1 MSRLSKK
8 ERLKILE
15 MVSEIASD
23 AATNP
28 NVVWMIEFQN
38 ELVESLYRTMVKLV
52 EQDDHDG
59 DEGDDEDEDEDKK

>member
-1 MSRLSKK
+1 MRE

-15 MVSEIASD
+15 MVSEIASE

-38 ELVESLYRTMVKLV
+38 ELVESLYHTMVRLV

-59 DEGDDEDEDEDKK
+59 DEGDDEEEEEDKK